1 MEKKGFTLVELLAVI
16 VILAIISLIAVPIV
30 INIINDSKT
39 SSDEQSV
46 ELYLDAVEKTITK
59 KQLSDP
65 NFNPDKCKIMSNGNL
80 ECYKDNNKI
89 ETLQI
94 DVKGKEPEKGII
106 EIQNNK
112 FKYKNIWFNNKKYYA
127 IAILV
132 DDADNNNE
140 ISIGDK
146 YTYKVNDTD
155 TFNFYVLSI
164 NSDNT
169 VNLIMDRNICN
180 DGTTNYTSSNNYCDY
195 KWYDDGDEIINN
207 DINSKGP
214 VTAITKMYNATKDWI
229 NVPDMDLSGT
239 NIYEDEGHKLNP
251 NTGYGEI
258 GTTEKGIYITEKD
271 IKVENVKDSQA
282 PTIVYDSNKPLKA
295 RLPKYSEVSSSN
307 VRCYHNFVS
316 CDSCGSCSSYMVE
329 KLKYYYA
336 SNDKYSMNNNSE
348 VYQKIQG
355 YWLLSSGY
363 HNGNKALIVKYVGR
377 SEYMNTS
384 NPQDTIKIG
393 IRPVITVPID
403 DLN

>member
-1 MEKKGFTLVELLAVI
+1 MNKKAFTLIELLAVI

-46 ELYLDAVEKTITK
+46 ELYLDNVKKTIAK
-59 KQLSDP
+59 KQLNNP
-65 NFNPDKCKIMSNGNL
+65 NFNPDKCKILSNGDL

-106 EIQNNK
+106 EIQNSK
-112 FKYKNIWFNNKKYYA
+112 FKYKNIWFNGKKYYA

-132 DDADNNNE
+132 DDADNNGE

-155 TFNFYVLSI
+155 KFNFYVLSI
-164 NSDNT
+164 NQDNT
-169 VNLIMDRNICN
+169 VNLIMDRNICE
-180 DGTTNYTSSNNYCDY
+180 DGKVNYTSENNYCDY
-195 KWYDDGDEIINN
+195 KWYDDGDTNIHN

-239 NIYEDEGHKLNP
+239 NVYEDEGHKLNQS
-251 NTGYGEI
+251 NGYGEI
-258 GTTEKGIYITEKD
+258 GTTEKGIYITDKD
-271 IKVENVKDSQA
+271 VRVDDIKDSQT
-282 PTIVYDSNKPLKA
+282 PTIIYDSNKALKA

-307 VRCYHNFVS
+307 VRCYLGYTSGNYY
-316 CDSCGSCSSYMVE
+316 GSCSSYMVE
-329 KLKYYYA
+329 NLLYYSVA
-336 SNDKYSMNNNSE
+336 NNKYSANQNNGISN
-348 VYQKIQG
+348 IIG

-363 HNGNKALIVKYVGR
+363 FNGIKALFVRGVGR
-377 SEYMNTS
+377 SEYINVS
-384 NPQDTIKIG
+384 NPQDNIKIG